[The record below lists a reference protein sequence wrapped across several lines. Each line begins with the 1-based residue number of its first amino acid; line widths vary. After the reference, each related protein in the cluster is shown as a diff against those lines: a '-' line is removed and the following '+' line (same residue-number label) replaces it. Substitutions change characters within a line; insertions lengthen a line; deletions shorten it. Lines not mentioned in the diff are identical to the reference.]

1 MSSSVY
7 RTLLVYKPHL
17 RRRSIG
23 VLGTPHKGLVVGV
36 KIILMLLVPA
46 ASAKVAET
54 RQLATEVRALLDH
67 TVGARRVLQVRVN
80 LNLSNNESNLSSF
93 LFMKTDKHKYFSLR
107 SVCKLLTLKWDAARI
122 EPVCVNCLE
131 VWWLKNL

>member
-1 MSSSVY
+1 MC
-7 RTLLVYKPHL
+7 KPHL

-93 LFMKTDKHKYFSLR
+93 LFMKT
-107 SVCKLLTLKWDAARI
+107 
-122 EPVCVNCLE
+122 
-131 VWWLKNL
+131 